1 MKVHNLG
8 SDYAFQ
14 RKQKQENQPEV
25 KSTEL
30 PAPTE
35 VTTETDAGDQ
45 APSRGE
51 GEVMATADETS
62 APKQKGRKKK
72 ETGAENEQPQ
82 D

>member
-45 APSRGE
+45 VPRRGE
-51 GEVMATADETS
+51 GEAMATAVETS
-62 APKQKGRKKK
+62 DPKPKSKKKK
-72 ETGAENEQPQ
+72 ETGTENEHPE